1 MASLD
6 WIVVIVYLIGMAAIA
21 LAVGRKHKSR
31 EDYFLG
37 GRYFPPSALAA
48 STVATQCSTNSL
60 LGAPAF
66 VGFSV
71 GGGLIWLQYELA
83 VPIAMALLIFVL
95 APVREA
101 KVTSIYQVLELNL
114 GRRSCLTAAGCFLIF
129 RSIATGVII
138 YASSLVVSFMFG
150 ISFFYSVALLMTVTL
165 LYDLIGGLSAV
176 VISDVVQ
183 LILLTTAVVFSI
195 FILGDIIN
203 WDFFRT
209 ERKHVLVNDWGFSGN
224 DYGFYPMLFGGI
236 FLYMAYYGCDQS
248 QAQRILASR
257 SQNDLQSILFFNG
270 ILRFPL
276 VFLYCLLGLG
286 LAALAQKDTTF
297 ISALPLLEDGSPN
310 YNLVVPVFVA
320 KYFSEGAVGLVL
332 IGLVAAAM
340 SSVDSSLNSLSA
352 VTLED
357 FIVPNISEE
366 IEEST
371 LLAYGRIC
379 TLFWGFVA
387 IAFSFQVENIAPTV
401 LEAVNKIGSMING
414 PLFALVCMAVFFKNL
429 GEGRALFGFFFG
441 FLSNV
446 VTAIFIPE
454 ISWLWWNVLGFMS
467 AWIAVLLS
475 IGAAKL
481 SSSDSDNHGRVSI
494 KLNLRFQQQSFYTA
508 HVLKL
513 FKVFIFIII
522 ICLVLTLW

>member
-37 GRYFPPSALAA
+37 GRYFSPSALAA

-95 APVREA
+95 VPVREA
-101 KVTSIYQVLELNL
+101 KVTSIYQVLEFNL

-138 YASSLVVSFMFG
+138 YGSSLVVSFMFG

-257 SQNDLQSILFFNG
+257 SQNDLQSILFFN
-270 ILRFPL
+270 
-276 VFLYCLLGLG
+276 
-286 LAALAQKDTTF
+286 
-297 ISALPLLEDGSPN
+297 
-310 YNLVVPVFVA
+310 
-320 KYFSEGAVGLVL
+320 
-332 IGLVAAAM
+332 
-340 SSVDSSLNSLSA
+340 
-352 VTLED
+352 
-357 FIVPNISEE
+357 
-366 IEEST
+366 
-371 LLAYGRIC
+371 
-379 TLFWGFVA
+379 
-387 IAFSFQVENIAPTV
+387 
-401 LEAVNKIGSMING
+401 
-414 PLFALVCMAVFFKNL
+414 
-429 GEGRALFGFFFG
+429 
-441 FLSNV
+441 
-446 VTAIFIPE
+446 
-454 ISWLWWNVLGFMS
+454 
-467 AWIAVLLS
+467 
-475 IGAAKL
+475 
-481 SSSDSDNHGRVSI
+481 
-494 KLNLRFQQQSFYTA
+494 
-508 HVLKL
+508 
-513 FKVFIFIII
+513 
-522 ICLVLTLW
+522 